1 MSDESKGLLIKYG
14 TFTLFLIIGAI
25 MFFVGLLNGG
35 GPGSESNTFFT
46 VLLVSGLM
54 LSGASI
60 LFIFISLTED
70 F

>member
-35 GPGSESNTFFT
+35 TDKDGDVAFSMI
-46 VLLVSGLM
+46 LVAGFM

-60 LFIFISLTED
+60 LFMFISLMED

>member
-1 MSDESKGLLIKYG
+1 MSDENKGLLIKYG
-14 TFTLFLIIGAI
+14 TFTLFLIIGII

-35 GPGSESNTFFT
+35 AGKESDPAFNMIFM
-46 VLLVSGLM
+46 SGFI

-60 LFIFISLTED
+60 VFIFFSLTED

>member
-14 TFTLFLIIGAI
+14 TFTLFLIIGII

-35 GPGSESNTFFT
+35 AGKESAPIFSMIFI
-46 VLLVSGLM
+46 SGFM

-60 LFIFISLTED
+60 LFMFISLTED

>member
-14 TFTLFLIIGAI
+14 TFILFLIIGAI
-25 MFFVGLLNGG
+25 MFFIGLLNGG
-35 GPGSESNTFFT
+35 AGKDGNVAFNMI
-46 VLLVSGLM
+46 LVAGFM

-60 LFIFISLTED
+60 LFMFISLTED

>member
-14 TFTLFLIIGAI
+14 TFTLFLIIGII
-25 MFFVGLLNGG
+25 MFFTGLLNGG
-35 GPGSESNTFFT
+35 AGKDGNLVFT
-46 VLLVSGLM
+46 MIFVSGFM

-60 LFIFISLTED
+60 LFIFLSLTED

>member
-1 MSDESKGLLIKYG
+1 MSDGSKGLLIKYG

-25 MFFVGLLNGG
+25 MFFTGLLNGG
-35 GPGSESNTFFT
+35 TGEDGDAVFGMI
-46 VLLVSGLM
+46 LVAGFM

-60 LFIFISLTED
+60 LFMLISLTED

>member
-1 MSDESKGLLIKYG
+1 MSDENKGLLIKYG
-14 TFTLFLIIGAI
+14 TFALFLIMGII

-35 GPGSESNTFFT
+35 GTGSESNPTFT
-46 VLLVSGLM
+46 MLLVSGFM
-54 LSGASI
+54 LCGASI

>member
-25 MFFVGLLNGG
+25 MSFVGLLNGG
-35 GPGSESNTFFT
+35 GNKEGNVTFT
-46 VLLVSGLM
+46 LVLVAGLM

>member
-1 MSDESKGLLIKYG
+1 MRDYTKRLLIKYG
-14 TFTLFLIIGAI
+14 TFTLFLIIGII

-35 GPGSESNTFFT
+35 AGKESDPIFSMIF
-46 VLLVSGLM
+46 VAGFI

-60 LFIFISLTED
+60 LFIFMSLVED

>member
-35 GPGSESNTFFT
+35 AGKENDSAFNMIFI
-46 VLLVSGLM
+46 SGFI

-60 LFIFISLTED
+60 LFIFFSLTED

>member
-25 MFFVGLLNGG
+25 MFFIGLLNGG
-35 GPGSESNTFFT
+35 AGKDGN
-46 VLLVSGLM
+46 LVFSMILVAGFM
-54 LSGASI
+54 LSGTSI
-60 LFIFISLTED
+60 LFMFISLTED

>member
-14 TFTLFLIIGAI
+14 AFALFLTIGAI

-35 GPGSESNTFFT
+35 AGEDGNVAFSM
-46 VLLVSGLM
+46 VLIAGFM
-54 LSGASI
+54 LSGTSI
-60 LFIFISLTED
+60 LFMFISLTED

>member
-25 MFFVGLLNGG
+25 MFFAGLLNGG
-35 GPGSESNTFFT
+35 AGEDGNVVFNMILIAGF
-46 VLLVSGLM
+46 M
-54 LSGASI
+54 LSGTSI
-60 LFIFISLTED
+60 VFMFISLTED

>member
-35 GPGSESNTFFT
+35 AGKESNPVFNMIFITGF
-46 VLLVSGLM
+46 M
-54 LSGASI
+54 LSGVSI
-60 LFIFISLTED
+60 IFMFISLTED

>member
-1 MSDESKGLLIKYG
+1 MRDYTRKLLIKYG
-14 TFTLFLIIGAI
+14 VFTLFLIIGII

-35 GPGSESNTFFT
+35 AGKEGAPIFNMIFI
-46 VLLVSGLM
+46 SGFL

-60 LFIFISLTED
+60 MFIFFSLTED